1 MAKSPKVSIV
11 TITYNAE
18 ATLER
23 TMESVERQDYGG
35 IEYIVIDGKSK
46 DGTMGIVERHRGMV
60 NRCVSE
66 PDKGLYDAMNKGLRL
81 STGDYVW
88 FLNAGDELRSEDT
101 VSRMLEVACGGEG
114 EGEWPDVIYGETVI
128 TDMDGNEIGTRRLET
143 PEELNADSFKRG
155 MLVCHQAFVA
165 KMAICEEYDT
175 QYRLSADFEWCLSI
189 LERSKRTVNSRMT
202 LVRFLDGGITK
213 HNIPT
218 ALRERFKIMCK
229 HYGVLSTVWHHIPIA
244 AKFVWYVVRKGRF

>member
-1 MAKSPKVSIV
+1 MQTLKKGSSGKDVEYLQSLL
-11 TITYNAE
+11 AE
-18 ATLER
+18 RGYGIAADGIFGKATEEAVR
-23 TMESVERQDYGG
+23 KEQEKGG
-35 IEYIVIDGKSK
+35 ISAD
-46 DGTMGIVERHRGMV
+46 GIVGQRTWELLTG
-60 NRCVSE
+60 SGE
-66 PDKGLYDAMNKGLRL
+66 APWRL

-244 AKFVWYVVRKGRF
+244 AKFVWYVVRKGRFGG